1 MKDTTRNALDF
12 ANPGP
17 LPTALMDMPGFVNG
31 LKEYTLRTAPRPNE
45 VLAFAGALA
54 MLRAISRDDQ
64 NPVMD
69 APDIDWA
76 AMLATHL
83 TKRMIYMAQF
93 YVSEGKFDSLKKR
106 MLAALSMAGGE
117 MSRSELLRRLHV
129 DSATFRKVVLTLH
142 MCEMIEEECISRN
155 KVIYTLKNAA

>member
-1 MKDTTRNALDF
+1 MPFRVFVKPAGATDLGRARVIEREKTMKDTTRNALDF

-64 NPVMD
+64 NPV
-69 APDIDWA
+69 
-76 AMLATHL
+76 
-83 TKRMIYMAQF
+83 
-93 YVSEGKFDSLKKR
+93 SLKIAVEVNSASARQLK
-106 MLAALSMAGGE
+106 LAG
-117 MSRSELLRRLHV
+117 
-129 DSATFRKVVLTLH
+129 
-142 MCEMIEEECISRN
+142 
-155 KVIYTLKNAA
+155 